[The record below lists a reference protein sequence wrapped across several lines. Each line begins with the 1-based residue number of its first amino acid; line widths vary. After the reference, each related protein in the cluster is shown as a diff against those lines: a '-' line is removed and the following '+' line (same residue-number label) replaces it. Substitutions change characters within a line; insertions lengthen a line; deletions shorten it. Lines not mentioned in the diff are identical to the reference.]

1 MFRQFFD
8 TSFNDYR
15 QARVVVQELFSDPK
29 KPPSSDFQRY

>member
-15 QARVVVQELFSDPK
+15 QIRIVVRELSHNQTIES
-29 KPPSSDFQRY
+29 SSDFQR